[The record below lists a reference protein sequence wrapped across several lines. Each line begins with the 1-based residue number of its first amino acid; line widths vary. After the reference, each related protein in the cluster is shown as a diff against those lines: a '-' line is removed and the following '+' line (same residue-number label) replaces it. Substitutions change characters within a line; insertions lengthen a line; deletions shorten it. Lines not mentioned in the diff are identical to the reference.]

1 MPNHPTLAG
10 AMVIASLALAA
21 AIAVY
26 ESPQARQLAEDLRR
40 KIAVALHSL
49 GNEIDPAPSDK
60 EPRFNRPEDAEGFM
74 LSKGH
79 TSGAYSEADEKL
91 QRRQREELFYWNAV
105 KIALEEKEL
114 DFNRRN
120 SASSSKHEFFLGIS
134 SQNCNQTSC
143 QDISVSDSGSN
154 VAHVA
159 QLNLRKPRRTHA
171 LGYSNFSDHNDHV
184 RIKSKPYEDPLITQE
199 TETQEKMSNIY
210 EATDFD
216 LPSASESNSQKQVKD
231 LKLLKISDSDNIY
244 ASIHAWAETAHSK
257 CNPNMSSFS
266 VTSMCPSLSKNSY
279 TPKIESSSTLNQV
292 EDLYTKG
299 SGNTTPTD
307 IFSLVGST
315 NHTLEPQS
323 YNNSEDEAAELIS
336 LNGGSSFAG
345 TWTEVASVISE
356 NDSF

>member
-1 MPNHPTLAG
+1 MPSHPTMAG
-10 AMVIASLALAA
+10 AMVITSLALAA

-49 GNEIDPAPSDK
+49 GDEIDPAPSDR

-79 TSGAYSEADEKL
+79 TSEADSEADEEL
-91 QRRQREELFYWNAV
+91 QRRQREELLYWNAV

-114 DFNRRN
+114 DLSKRN
-120 SASSSKHEFFLGIS
+120 SESSSKREFFLGIS

-143 QDISVSDSGSN
+143 QEISVGDSGAN

-159 QLNLRKPRRTHA
+159 QQNLRKPSRTHT
-171 LGYSNFSDHNDHV
+171 LSDSNFSDHNDHV
-184 RIKSKPYEDPLITQE
+184 RIKSKTHEDPLINQE
-199 TETQEKMSNIY
+199 TEIQENMSNIY
-210 EATDFD
+210 EATGFD

-231 LKLLKISDSDNIY
+231 LRLLKISDADNIY
-244 ASIHAWAETAHSK
+244 DSIHAWAETAHSNS
-257 CNPNMSSFS
+257 NPNMNSFS
-266 VTSMCPSLSKNSY
+266 VTLTCPSVSKNSHI
-279 TPKIESSSTLNQV
+279 PKIESSSTLNQV
-292 EDLYTKG
+292 EDLYTTG
-299 SGNTTPTD
+299 SGITTPTD
-307 IFSLVGST
+307 ICSVVGST
-315 NHTLEPQS
+315 NHMLEPQS
-323 YNNSEDEAAELIS
+323 YTSSEDEATELIS